1 MNVANKLTLFRV
13 ILIPIFIFFMSIPT
27 IPHWALISL
36 IIFSVAAYTDHLDGA
51 YARKYNLITNFG
63 IFMDP
68 FADKLLVTSAMI
80 MLVALG
86 MIPAWIAI
94 VIIAREFAV
103 SGLRTVTAKDGLVI
117 AASNLGKIKTTLQ
130 MSAIIL
136 MLIKLI
142 LTTDTIF
149 ADVWSWIG
157 ANASFLIN
165 LPDILMI
172 LAALMTLYSGYDYFR
187 QGWKYID
194 PTE

>member
-1 MNVANKLTLFRV
+1 MNLANKLTLFRV
-13 ILIPIFIFFMSIPT
+13 ILIPIFIFFLSMPT
-27 IPHWALISL
+27 ISHWALISL
-36 IIFSVAAYTDHLDGA
+36 IIFAVAAYTDHLDGA
-51 YARKYNLITNFG
+51 YARKYNLVTNFG

-80 MLVALG
+80 MLVALK

-94 VIIAREFAV
+94 VIVAREFAV

-117 AASNLGKIKTTLQ
+117 AASILGKIKTFSQ
-130 MSAIIL
+130 MIAVIL

-142 LTTDTIF
+142 LVTDASF
-149 ADVWSWIG
+149 AGAHGWIV
-157 ANASFLIN
+157 ANAPFLIN
-165 LPDILMI
+165 LPDIIMI
-172 LAALMTLYSGYDYFR
+172 FAGLMTLYSGFDYFR

>member
-1 MNVANKLTLFRV
+1 MNIANKLTLFRV
-13 ILIPIFIFFMSIPT
+13 ILIPIFILFLSIPT
-27 IPHWALISL
+27 IPHGALIAL
-36 IIFSVAAYTDHLDGA
+36 IIFAVASYTDHLDGA
-51 YARKYNLITNFG
+51 YARKYNLVTNFG

-80 MLVALG
+80 MLVALK

-94 VIIAREFAV
+94 VIVAREFAV

-136 MLIKLI
+136 MLIKLVF
-142 LTTDTIF
+142 LTDASF
-149 ADVWSWIG
+149 AGAWRWIG
-157 ANASFLIN
+157 ANAAFLSQ
-165 LPDILMI
+165 LPDVLMI
-172 LAALMTLYSGYDYFR
+172 LAALMTLYSGFDYFR

-194 PTE
+194 PKE